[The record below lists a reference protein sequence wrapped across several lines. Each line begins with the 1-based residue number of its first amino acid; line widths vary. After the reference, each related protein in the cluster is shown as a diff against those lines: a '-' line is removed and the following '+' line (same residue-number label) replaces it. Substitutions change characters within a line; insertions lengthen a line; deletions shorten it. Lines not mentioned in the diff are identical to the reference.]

1 MFMKKIY
8 ALTLFT
14 CLISA
19 FTIAQ
24 NKAEVLDLN
33 CYNKWSVKFEERGAE
48 DVKDG
53 VYTDVIVS
61 FRQGSKANCYTGK
74 AEVIDGKI
82 AHFYTE
88 NVDGQFT
95 QINKQWKPSSPKEV
109 TIINGI
115 SITMITIHNELIN
128 VIWPNKIKPKK
139 AALKRAPD
147 PDDD

>member
-14 CLISA
+14 CLISVW
-19 FTIAQ
+19 TVAQ
-24 NKAEVLDLN
+24 NKAEVLELN

-48 DVKDG
+48 EIKDG

-61 FRQGSKANCYTGK
+61 FRQGAKANCYTGK
-74 AEVIDGKI
+74 VEVIGGKI

-88 NVDGQFT
+88 NVDGQYT
-95 QINKQWKPSSPKEV
+95 QINKQWKPSSPKEIN
-109 TIINGI
+109 IINGI
-115 SITMITIHNELIN
+115 SVTMITIHNELIN

-139 AALKRAPD
+139 AALKRAPE
-147 PDDD
+147 PEDD